1 MVRDEDLRVFA
12 RTFIGRRDDYA
23 VQQDDGRYQR
33 VGRALTYTA
42 LRRHLAGVETLGT
55 YVIDEQGTCRCAV
68 FDSDLAGEGGLQ
80 QLAGIQAALSTDGIP
95 SHLEESR
102 RGGHLWVLLDRLVLA
117 SHVRR
122 WLLPYAP
129 RGVEFYPKQDE
140 GTSGYGS
147 LMRVPFG
154 VHRVSGCRYGFVSFR
169 AEGYLHVFPLRPV
182 PVEAALSQ
190 VSQMRRA
197 SVPQLVPHLAARPG
211 DRSEQAASLANN
223 AALAVPH
230 ARATICD
237 WCEAQ
242 DPFRVIGRYVKLDKS
257 GLGCCP
263 FGSHHADGKDSHP
276 SFKVYRPK
284 FAGGSCWYCY
294 VWEQG
299 GNVFDFLCLSL
310 HLDAKM
316 LWQRILAG
324 DQV

>member
-23 VQQDDGRYQR
+23 VQQDDGRYRR

-80 QLAGIQAALSTDGIP
+80 QLAAVQATLRAAGIP

-102 RGGHLWVLLDRLVLA
+102 RGGHLWVLLDRLVPA
-117 SHVRR
+117 SQLRR
-122 WLLPYAP
+122 WLLPYCPA
-129 RGVEFYPKQDE
+129 GVEFYPRQDE
-140 GTSGYGS
+140 GQGYGS
-147 LMRVPFG
+147 LMRLPFG
-154 VHRVSGCRYGFVSFR
+154 VHRVSGRRYGLATWR
-169 AEGYLHVFPLRPV
+169 EEGHLHVFPLRPV
-182 PVEAALSQ
+182 PVEAALAQ
-190 VSQMRRA
+190 VRQMRRA
-197 SVPQLVPHLAARPG
+197 SVPQVEPQLAARPG
-211 DRSEQAASLANN
+211 DRSDQAPSLAKK
-223 AALAVPH
+223 AAQDLAQ
-230 ARATICD
+230 ASATIRD

-242 DPFRVIGRYVKLDKS
+242 DPFAVIGRYVKLDKN

-263 FGSHHADGKDSHP
+263 FGDHHSDGKDSHP
-276 SFKVYRPK
+276 SFKVYQPK

-299 GNVFDFLCLSL
+299 GNVFDFLCLYL
-310 HLDAKM
+310 GVDAKT
-316 LWQRILAG
+316 LWQRILVG
-324 DQV
+324 EVF